1 MLLKINKELVGES
14 MASIGAHPASL
25 PIFAHKAAILPFK
38 LLEVRTPA
46 ANILKQEML
55 AAGGDAVVPTGCI
68 VNADKYVDVLLL
80 GTLKQYKVLLK
91 KLEQMQYFGLKQVA
105 AELQAAVDSEL
116 TPQLLK
122 TTLADGRV
130 LTYDKMCVMGIL
142 NITPDSFYEGSRVP
156 GLADVVDR
164 AGQMLQHGAQI
175 LDIGGE
181 STRPG
186 SDSVDGKEERRRVL
200 PVIAALRKEYP
211 AAVLSV
217 DTYRADTAEAALA
230 AGADIINDISAME
243 ADPHMLDVAVRTKA
257 PIILMH
263 MRGTPKNMQQNCQYQ
278 DVVQEVAVYLAQRA
292 QLLREQGVG
301 ADKIILDPGI
311 GFAKDVEQN
320 LRLMRDLHVLT
331 SFGYPVLLAA
341 SRKSTIGAVLG
352 GVPASE
358 RLEGTIAT
366 SLQAVYAGAQMVR
379 VHDVQAN
386 VRAIRMLE
394 GILCPKQF

>member
-1 MLLKINKELVGES
+1 MLLKINKELLGEA

-25 PIFAHKAAILPFK
+25 PIFAHKSEIVPYK
-38 LLEVRTPA
+38 LLGVRTPA

-68 VNADKYVDVLLL
+68 VNADKYVNVVLL
-80 GTLKQYKVLLK
+80 GTLKQYKLVLK
-91 KLEQMQYFGLKQVA
+91 KLELMQYFGLKQVA
-105 AELQAAVDSEL
+105 TELQEAVAAALEPAAL
-116 TPQLLK
+116 R

-142 NITPDSFYEGSRVP
+142 NITPDSFYEGSRVSA
-156 GLADVVDR
+156 LADVVAR
-164 AGQMLQHGAQI
+164 AGQMLEQGAQV

-186 SDSVDGKEERRRVL
+186 SDSVDGDEERRRVL
-200 PVIAALRKEYP
+200 PVIEALRREYP
-211 AAVLSV
+211 EAVLSV
-217 DTYRADTAEAALA
+217 DTYRADTAEAALSV
-230 AGADIINDISAME
+230 GADIINDISAME
-243 ADPHMLDVAVRTKA
+243 ADARMADVVVRTKA

-352 GVPASE
+352 GIPAAE

-379 VHDVQAN
+379 VHDVLPN
-386 VRAIRMLE
+386 LRAIRMLE
-394 GILCPKQF
+394 AILLRK

>member
-1 MLLKINKELVGES
+1 MLLKINKELLGEA

-25 PIFAHKAAILPFK
+25 PIFAHKSEIVPYK
-38 LLEVRTPA
+38 LLGVRTPA

-68 VNADKYVDVLLL
+68 VNADKYVNVVLL
-80 GTLKQYKVLLK
+80 GTLKQYKIVLK
-91 KLEQMQYFGLKQVA
+91 KLELMQYFGLKQVA
-105 AELQAAVDSEL
+105 TELQEAVAAALEPAAL
-116 TPQLLK
+116 R

-130 LTYDKMCVMGIL
+130 LTYDKMCIMGIL
-142 NITPDSFYEGSRVP
+142 NITPDSFYEGSRVSA
-156 GLADVVDR
+156 LADVVAR
-164 AGQMLQHGAQI
+164 AGQMLEQGAQL

-186 SDSVDGKEERRRVL
+186 SDSVDGDEERRRVL
-200 PVIAALRKEYP
+200 PVIEALRREYP
-211 AAVLSV
+211 EAVLSV
-217 DTYRADTAEAALA
+217 DTYRADTAEAALSV
-230 AGADIINDISAME
+230 GADIINDISAME
-243 ADPHMLDVAVRTKA
+243 ADARMAEVVVRSKA

-352 GVPASE
+352 GIPAAE

-379 VHDVQAN
+379 VHDVLPN

-394 GILCPKQF
+394 AILRC

>member
-1 MLLKINKELVGES
+1 MLLKINQELLDE
-14 MASIGAHPASL
+14 AIAEIGAHPASRL
-25 PIFAHKAAILPFK
+25 IFAHKSRILPFK
-38 LLEVRTPA
+38 LTQVRTPA

-55 AAGGDAVVPTGCI
+55 AAGGDAVVPAGCI
-68 VNADKYVDVLLL
+68 VNADKYVEVLLL
-80 GTLKQYKVLLK
+80 GTLKQYKLLLK

-105 AELQAAVDSEL
+105 EELALAVAAELEPSV
-116 TPQLLK
+116 LK
-122 TTLADGRV
+122 TTLADGRI
-130 LTYDKMCVMGIL
+130 LTYDRMCVMGIL
-142 NITPDSFYEGSRVP
+142 NITPDSFYAGSRVP
-156 GLADVVDR
+156 MLDDVVAR
-164 AGQMLQHGAQI
+164 AGLMLEHGAGI

-186 SDSVDGKEERRRVL
+186 SDSVDGEEERKRVL
-200 PVIAALRKEYP
+200 PVIEALRKAYP
-211 AAVLSV
+211 EAVLSI

-243 ADPHMLDVAVRTKA
+243 ADARMADVVVRTKA

-278 DVVQEVAVYLAQRA
+278 DIVQEVAVYLAERA
-292 QLLREQGVG
+292 QLLRERGVG
-301 ADKIILDPGI
+301 PDKIILDPGI
-311 GFAKDVEQN
+311 GFAKNVEQN

-352 GVPASE
+352 GVPAEE

-366 SLQAVYAGAQMVR
+366 SLQAVQAGAQMVR
-379 VHDVQAN
+379 VHDVLAN

-394 GILCPKQF
+394 AILKG

>member
-1 MLLKINKELVGES
+1 MLLRINKELLGEAI
-14 MASIGAHPASL
+14 ASIGAHPASL
-25 PIFAHKAAILPFK
+25 PIFAHKAEILPLK

-80 GTLKQYKVLLK
+80 GTLKQYKVLLQ

-105 AELQAAVDSEL
+105 AELEAVVAAVL
-116 TPQLLK
+116 NPTALK

-142 NITPDSFYEGSRVP
+142 NITPDSFYEGSRVSA
-156 GLADVVDR
+156 LADVVAR
-164 AGQMLQHGAQI
+164 AGQMLEQGAQV

-186 SDSVDGKEERRRVL
+186 SDSVDGEEERRRVL
-200 PVIAALRKEYP
+200 PVIEALRREYP
-211 AAVLSV
+211 EAVLSV

-243 ADPHMLDVAVRTKA
+243 ADKNMLDVVVRTKA

-278 DVVQEVAVYLAQRA
+278 NVVQEVAVYLAERSR
-292 QLLREQGVG
+292 LLREQGVD

-352 GVPASE
+352 GVPAAE
-358 RLEGTIAT
+358 RLEGTLAT
-366 SLQAVYAGAQMVR
+366 SLQAVQAGAQMVR

-394 GILCPKQF
+394 AILKG

>member
-1 MLLKINKELVGES
+1 MLLKINKELLGEA

-25 PIFAHKAAILPFK
+25 PIFAHKSEIMPYK
-38 LLEVRTPA
+38 LLGVRTPA

-68 VNADKYVDVLLL
+68 VNADKYVNVVLL
-80 GTLKQYKVLLK
+80 GTLKQYKIVLK
-91 KLEQMQYFGLKQVA
+91 KLELMQYFGLKQVA
-105 AELQAAVDSEL
+105 AELQEAVAAALEPAAL
-116 TPQLLK
+116 R
-122 TTLADGRV
+122 TTLVDGRV

-142 NITPDSFYEGSRVP
+142 NITPDSFYEGSRVSA
-156 GLADVVDR
+156 LADVVAR
-164 AGQMLQHGAQI
+164 AGQMLEQGAQV

-181 STRPG
+181 SARPG
-186 SDSVDGKEERRRVL
+186 SDSVDGDEERRRVL
-200 PVIAALRKEYP
+200 PVIEALRREYP
-211 AAVLSV
+211 EAVLSV
-217 DTYRADTAEAALA
+217 DTYRADTAEAALSV
-230 AGADIINDISAME
+230 GADIINDISAME
-243 ADPHMLDVAVRTKA
+243 ADARMADVVVRSKA

-320 LRLMRDLHVLT
+320 LCLMRDLHVLT

-352 GVPASE
+352 GIPAAE

-394 GILCPKQF
+394 AILRC

>member
-1 MLLKINKELVGES
+1 MLLRINKELLGEAI
-14 MASIGAHPASL
+14 ASIGAHPASL
-25 PIFAHKAAILPFK
+25 PIFAHKAEILPLK

-105 AELQAAVDSEL
+105 AELEAAVAAVL
-116 TPQLLK
+116 NPTALK

-142 NITPDSFYEGSRVP
+142 NITPDSFYEGSRVSA
-156 GLADVVDR
+156 LADVVAR
-164 AGQMLQHGAQI
+164 AGQMLEQGAQV

-186 SDSVDGKEERRRVL
+186 SDSVDGEEERRRVL
-200 PVIAALRKEYP
+200 PVIEALRREYP
-211 AAVLSV
+211 EAVLSV
-217 DTYRADTAEAALA
+217 DTYRADTAEAALE

-243 ADPHMLDVAVRTKA
+243 ADKNMLAVVVRTKA

-278 DVVQEVAVYLAQRA
+278 DVVQEVAVYLAERA
-292 QLLREQGVG
+292 RLLREQGVG

-352 GVPASE
+352 GVPAAE
-358 RLEGTIAT
+358 RLEGTLAT
-366 SLQAVYAGAQMVR
+366 SLQAVQAGAQMVR

-386 VRAIRMLE
+386 VRVIRMLE
-394 GILCPKQF
+394 AILKG

>member
-1 MLLKINKELVGES
+1 MLLKINKELLGEA

-25 PIFAHKAAILPFK
+25 PIFAHKSEIVPYK
-38 LLEVRTPA
+38 LLGVRTPA

-68 VNADKYVDVLLL
+68 VNADKYVNVVLL
-80 GTLKQYKVLLK
+80 GTLKQYKIVLK
-91 KLEQMQYFGLKQVA
+91 KLELMQYFGLKQVA
-105 AELQAAVDSEL
+105 AELQEAVVAALEPAAL
-116 TPQLLK
+116 R

-142 NITPDSFYEGSRVP
+142 NITPDSFYEGSRVSA
-156 GLADVVDR
+156 LADVVAR
-164 AGQMLQHGAQI
+164 AGQMLEQGAQV

-186 SDSVDGKEERRRVL
+186 SDSVDGDEERRRVL
-200 PVIAALRKEYP
+200 PVIKALRREYP
-211 AAVLSV
+211 EAVLSV

-230 AGADIINDISAME
+230 VGADIINDISAME
-243 ADPHMLDVAVRTKA
+243 ADARMADVVVRTKA

-352 GVPASE
+352 GIPAAE

-379 VHDVQAN
+379 VHDVLPN

-394 GILCPKQF
+394 AILRK

>member
-1 MLLKINKELVGES
+1 MLLKINPELLPGAI
-14 MASIGAHPASL
+14 ASIGAHPASV
-25 PIFAHKAAILPFK
+25 PIFTHKAAIVPYK
-38 LLEVRTPA
+38 LLQVRTPA

-80 GTLKQYKVLLK
+80 GTLKQYKLLLK
-91 KLEQMQYFGLKQVA
+91 KLELMQYFGLKQVA
-105 AELQAAVDSEL
+105 EELQAAVDSAL
-116 TPQLLK
+116 APQTLK
-122 TTLADGRV
+122 TILADGRV

-142 NITPDSFYEGSRVP
+142 NITPDSFYAGSRVP
-156 GLADVVDR
+156 VLDDVLTR
-164 AGQMLQHGAQI
+164 AGQMLEQGAQI

-181 STRPG
+181 STCPG
-186 SDSVDGKEERRRVL
+186 SDSVDGEEERRRVL
-200 PVIAALRKEYP
+200 PVVAALRKEYP
-211 AAVLSV
+211 EAILSV
-217 DTYRADTAEAALA
+217 DTYRAETAEAALE

-263 MRGTPKNMQQNCQYQ
+263 MRGTPKNMQQSCQYQ
-278 DVVQEVAVYLAQRA
+278 DVVQEVAVYLAERA
-292 QLLREQGVG
+292 QQLRECGVG
-301 ADKIILDPGI
+301 RDKIILDPGI

-352 GVPASE
+352 GVPADE

-379 VHDVQAN
+379 VHDVLEN

-394 GILCPKQF
+394 AILRK